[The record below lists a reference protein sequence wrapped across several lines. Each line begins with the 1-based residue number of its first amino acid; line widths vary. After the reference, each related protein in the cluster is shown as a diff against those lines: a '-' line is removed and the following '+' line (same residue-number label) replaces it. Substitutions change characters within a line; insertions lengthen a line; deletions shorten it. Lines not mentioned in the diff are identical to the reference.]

1 MLLLVLVLPMAP
13 RANDDVAAVA
23 LNLQPHRLRL
33 QKTKISEVI
42 KNFQYTHTLP
52 VFLCRWI
59 IDWKKC

>member
-33 QKTKISEVI
+33 QKTKIS
-42 KNFQYTHTLP
+42 
-52 VFLCRWI
+52 
-59 IDWKKC
+59 